1 MALVTGVQ
9 TCALPISCRYRHQN
23 GQAVTLAWTGQWS
36 EPDRQYFFIGRDI
49 TSQIEAER
57 QAHDIQQLEA
67 VNQLTGGLAH
77 DFNNLLAEIGSASCR
92 ERVCQSV

>member
-77 DFNNLLAEIGSASCR
+77 DFNNLLAVIMGSLEQIGRAH
-92 ERVCQSV
+92 V